1 MAMQKNGGKK
11 KLLLISPML
20 HQGGFEKVCV
30 ETARLLQPFY
40 EVHILIF
47 DDRDRFFD
55 TEGLDVTCIGVPAKD
70 GKLNKALNVIRRCMK
85 VRRFKKEQKTD
96 ISYSFGSTANIVNCL
111 TRCGD
116 RIVAGIHGGIDL
128 DNSTHMKLFF
138 KKADAVLCCSRGIL
152 ALAGQRYGR
161 ISPVAENLHKGVYVF
176 NPIDTD
182 RIRELAAEPV
192 TDIPFMDSAAGGTDT
207 EARVLVTVGRDDPQK
222 GYWHMI
228 KAFYLLQKDPG
239 GRELRLLI
247 IGGGSFEKGKRLCKD
262 LGIADKVCFA
272 GLRENP
278 YKYMRR
284 SDLYL
289 LSSNHEG
296 FPVAMAEAMAA
307 GLPAVAS
314 DARTGPRELL
324 LKEDDYLSLC
334 RQDPL
339 YEKDHEPV
347 KGQGGILFGP
357 LSEKEDYDPDSIPEE
372 DVRYAGCIRT
382 LLDDDAAM
390 RKTGADAC
398 ARAQEFGSRAYVQA
412 LMKVLEG
419 DGK

>member
-1 MAMQKNGGKK
+1 MADTTGAKK

-30 ETARLLQPFY
+30 ETARLLLPFY
-40 EVHILIF
+40 DVRILIF
-47 DDRDRFFD
+47 DDHDRFFD
-55 TEGLDVTCIGVPAKD
+55 TEGLDVTCIDVPSKE
-70 GKLNKALNVIRRCMK
+70 GKVSKALNVIRRCIR
-85 VRRFKKEQKTD
+85 VRKFKREQGID

-116 RIVAGIHGGIDL
+116 RIIAGIHGGIDL

-152 ALAGQRYGR
+152 ALAGARYSK
-161 ISPVAENLHKGVYVF
+161 ISPVAETLHKGVYVF

-182 RIRELAAEPV
+182 RIREMSAEPV
-192 TDIPFMDSAAGGTDT
+192 EDIPYMVRKDSSPAADET
-207 EARVLVTVGRDDPQK
+207 VLITVGRDDPQK

-228 KAFYLLQKDPG
+228 KAFYLLQKENIG
-239 GRELRLLI
+239 QKLRLLI
-247 IGGGSFEKGKRLCKD
+247 IGGGSFEKEKKLCSE
-262 LGIADKVCFA
+262 LGIDDKVCFA
-272 GLRENP
+272 GLRDNP

-307 GLPAVAS
+307 GIPAVAA

-324 LKEDDYLSLC
+324 LKEDDYLALC
-334 RQDPL
+334 RKDPL
-339 YEKDHEPV
+339 YEADHEPLA
-347 KGQGGILFGP
+347 GQGGILFGP
-357 LSEKEDYDPDSIPEE
+357 LSEREDYSPDSIPEE
-372 DVRYAGCIRT
+372 DIRYAGCIRP
-382 LLDDDAAM
+382 LLADDTAR
-390 RKTGADAC
+390 RKMAADAL
-398 ARAQEFGSRAYVQA
+398 ARAQEFGSHAYVQA
-412 LMKVLEG
+412 LRKVLEG
-419 DGK
+419 DEK